1 MALELIYTLAP
12 QGLRPGARGFCTVA
26 CTVDMTGPMVTTLE
40 GLSGY
45 AYPPQ
50 ISSPEAAKNPHR
62 FAHLR
67 PTIGG
72 RQYSVL
78 SHVCAAGTN
87 YQGRKNVLAHH
98 VLLTQETEY
107 ASAGPA
113 WVMMQPGVLSIS
125 GPENPGNSPRQK

>member
-1 MALELIYTLAP
+1 MALELIYTSAP

-87 YQGRKNVLAHH
+87 YQGRKNV
-98 VLLTQETEY
+98 
-107 ASAGPA
+107 AGPSRSPD
-113 WVMMQPGVLSIS
+113 PGDRIRKRGTGV
-125 GPENPGNSPRQK
+125 GNDATRGS